1 MCTET
6 FSVGNFTCTCQRL
19 KVSQIYR
26 RSEKPGYVREDLE
39 GGGRA
44 LTQDPARGG
53 RGGGGKVIFN
63 VNPLTLLASIA
74 SFKVYSCFS
83 LQTFC
88 GRRVEIE
95 STPLDITRT
104 ITSATTA
111 DEEKK
116 TLVVAVSERKDKG
129 DVLS

>member
-6 FSVGNFTCTCQRL
+6 FSVGNFTCTYQRL
-19 KVSQIYR
+19 KVSQTYR
-26 RSEKPGYVREDLE
+26 RSKKPGYIRGDLE

-53 RGGGGKVIFN
+53 GGEGKVIYN
-63 VNPLTLLASIA
+63 VNPLTLLASVA

-95 STPLDITRT
+95 STPLDIART

>member
-1 MCTET
+1 M
-6 FSVGNFTCTCQRL
+6 SVRIL
-19 KVSQIYR
+19 KGEGGPSLRI
-26 RSEKPGYVREDLE
+26 PPE
-39 GGGRA
+39 GGG
-44 LTQDPARGG
+44 
-53 RGGGGKVIFN
+53 GGGGKVIFN

>member
-1 MCTET
+1 MCITLGQTET
-6 FSVGNFTCTCQRL
+6 FSVGNFTCTCQSL
-19 KVSQIYR
+19 KVSQTYL
-26 RSEKPGYVREDLE
+26 RSEKPGYIRGDLE
-39 GGGRA
+39 GGGA
-44 LTQDPARGG
+44 LIQDLAGG
-53 RGGGGKVIFN
+53 EKTHSPF
-63 VNPLTLLASIA
+63 LADVA
-74 SFKVYSCFS
+74 SFKVYTCFS
-83 LQTFC
+83 FQTFC

-111 DEEKK
+111 DEEKN